1 MFNIYYLDYSNK
13 IAAAYDKVYQLLAH
27 GQQELQEKSGCC
39 PRKTT
44 NSRQQRSQQAEVR
57 TGKHSKFCIT

>member
-13 IAAAYDKVYQLLAH
+13 IAAAYDKVYQFISRK
-27 GQQELQEKSGCC
+27 QELQEKSGCC